1 MQSIIW
7 LIGSAGNSLSRFTP
21 NLQPVRGATHNVIV
35 EFGWEGS
42 WFEAGIVLFKRACQQ
57 RL

>member
-7 LIGSAGNSLSRFTP
+7 LIGSAGISLSRFTP

-42 WFEAGIVLFKRACQQ
+42 WFEAGIVLFKHACQ
-57 RL
+57 